1 MLSASEDLEKHTIED
16 KAEPIGNCHL
26 DVINYLHW
34 AIQNGRIH
42 MYVVL
47 FTCCYVWLYI
57 VESVSKADVILEV
70 DPKPVQPPV
79 QEVPAMPAATTAA
92 TDEVSG
98 EKPVSENELSSQEIE
113 QIEDVLEQIAKEKEI
128 IDVEEESLNALKE
141 DIDEYQEV
149 RKCPFYTWP

>member
-1 MLSASEDLEKHTIED
+1 M
-16 KAEPIGNCHL
+16 
-26 DVINYLHW
+26 
-34 AIQNGRIH
+34 
-42 MYVVL
+42 
-47 FTCCYVWLYI
+47 
-57 VESVSKADVILEV
+57 
-70 DPKPVQPPV
+70 QPPV